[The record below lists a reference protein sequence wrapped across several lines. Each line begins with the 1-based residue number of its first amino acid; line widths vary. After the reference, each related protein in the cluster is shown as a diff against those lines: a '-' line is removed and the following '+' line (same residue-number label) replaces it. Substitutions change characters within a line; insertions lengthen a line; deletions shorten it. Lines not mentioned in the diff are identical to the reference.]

1 MLDDLKI
8 ARLAHLKAK
17 DLIRYNKRIQNYLDL
32 ILSDFQRVREIT
44 QDKGYESSIFEP
56 FPSDRHLY
64 SLGKHFQNVSDLKS
78 WAVNSLFHKV
88 VVAVDGS
95 QISFDRHVRPQV
107 GMVQTGYSVFVR
119 ESPSGNHVA
128 YQGIFPRL
136 YGPDDVIASLDE
148 DTGQASA
155 SIINY
160 WRWEHEV
167 KTVKCI
173 ITKLKGETPSCREC
187 EDSEFCPLDFDS
199 VDTSRDVI
207 VLLDGTLILSFLRHT
222 VRKVVRDLY
231 IEKLEELLSFCERH
245 GIPIGGVISNSSARE
260 LSKSLWSLL
269 SGERNVEKV
278 EKYLPTDAYLFSKYL
293 KSFGD
298 RSPFMLSHRSIL
310 KEYKVYGSKIGFFYV
325 KVDSQNPIRI
335 EAPSFV
341 YDQDK
346 LDILWRSMAAECVF
360 GRGYPYS
367 LARAHELAVLGS
379 EERNRFYR
387 ILDQVLKSYGG
398 CVHLSSKNRRKN
410 VKII

>member
-17 DLIRYNKRIQNYLDL
+17 DLLYHNRKIQDYLEL
-32 ILSDFQRVREIT
+32 IVGNFQRVTEIT
-44 QDKGYESSIFEP
+44 RDKGYESSILET
-56 FPSDRHLY
+56 FPSDGYVY
-64 SLGKHFQNVSDLKS
+64 SLGKQFQNLSDLKS
-78 WAVNSLFHKV
+78 WAADSLFNKV
-88 VVAVDGS
+88 IVAVDGS
-95 QISFDRHVRPQV
+95 QISFDHHIRPQV
-107 GMVQTGYSVFVR
+107 SMVQTGYNVFVR
-119 ESPSGNHVA
+119 GDLSTGGMA
-128 YQGIFPRL
+128 YQGTFPRL
-136 YGPDDVIASLDE
+136 YGPDDLIESLDE
-148 DTGQASA
+148 DTGQAST

-167 KTVKCI
+167 KTAKCI
-173 ITKLKGETPSCREC
+173 ITKLKGETPSCLEC

-199 VDTSRDVI
+199 VDTGKEVI

-222 VRKVVRDLY
+222 VRKVIRDLY
-231 IEKLEELLSFCERH
+231 IGKLEELLSFCERH
-245 GIPIGGVISNSSARE
+245 GVPIGGVISNSSARE

-269 SGERNVEKV
+269 SGERNIEKI
-278 EKYLPTDAYLFSKYL
+278 ERYLPTDAYLFSKYL

-310 KEYKVYGSKIGFFYV
+310 NEYKVYGSKIGFFYV
-325 KVDSQNPIRI
+325 KVDSQNPLRI

-346 LDILWRSMAAECVF
+346 LDVLWRSVAAECVF

-398 CVHLSSKNRRKN
+398 CVRLSSKNRRKN